1 MKRKFSPLIQF
12 SSSFAFISILSF
24 PLISGASEQIK
35 KVNNIKRA
43 NESSPINL
51 YVYNSEDYI
60 AEDEKDDSNNII
72 SEGVI
77 TKFEKFEKEQGKN
90 VKVIY
95 SCFDTNESMLNQ
107 LRMGNENYDLICTS
121 DYVVQK
127 MIQEK
132 MIIPFENDDEEV
144 FSSTPN
150 YDDYGSNYIK
160 DKLGSVEV
168 KIDSDD
174 KYVMNKYCRG
184 YMWGTL
190 GLLYNTTF
198 SKLEKRNIDP
208 DDLDKDMESYSNLWD
223 TKYKK
228 LLSIKDS
235 MRDTY
240 AIGLLETYKDDFTL
254 NNVSYDGFS
263 TLYKKYL
270 NGDITLE
277 EYEEKGNDLFNFCDS
292 TTISRVKEN
301 LINLR
306 DNAYGFEVDSGKS
319 DMARGN
325 YFAIN
330 LAWSGDACWAM
341 EMADEF
347 NEEHEKNYPDDESF
361 SPTIL
366 KYSIPE
372 GGSNM
377 WCDAWVM
384 TNAVEKHNSKEIAQ
398 DFVNFLSDPEIA
410 CQNMDYI
417 GYTSCIAGDAVLDYL
432 YESNDIRY
440 DEEKE
445 EIDDEILDEYN
456 ILTKDEIKKLESDKD
471 IEEAV
476 FEKNISYF
484 FDGTLEEYTNDDAC
498 LYIEASEISRSF
510 DASYPDEVQ
519 LPSLFVM
526 RDYGSQSQ
534 EISKMWQQIKNKI
547 LPLWVYILVIAIV
560 SGLITL
566 VVYNKVKK
574 TKELKRRKASRAS
587 KSLAN

>member
-1 MKRKFSPLIQF
+1 MKRKFNPIILF
-12 SSSFAFISILSF
+12 LSSFSFISILSF
-24 PLISGASEQIK
+24 PLISGASSQIK
-35 KVNNIKRA
+35 RVNNIKRA

-77 TKFEKFEKEQGKN
+77 TQFEKYEKEQGKN

-127 MIQEK
+127 MIQEN
-132 MIIPFENDDEEV
+132 MVIPYEEEGEEL

-150 YDDYGSNYIK
+150 YDDYGSSYIK
-160 DKLGSVEV
+160 EKLGSVEV
-168 KIDSDD
+168 NISGDD
-174 KYVMNKYCRG
+174 KYIMNRYCRG

-208 DDLDKDMESYSNLWD
+208 LDLELDMESWSSLWD

-240 AIGLLETYKDDFTL
+240 AIGLLETYKDNFNLDGKE
-254 NNVSYDGFS
+254 YDGFS
-263 TLYKKYL
+263 TLFEKYN
-270 NGDITLE
+270 NGEISKE
-277 EYEEKGNDLFNFCDS
+277 EYEEKGNNLFNLCDN

-301 LINLR
+301 LLSLR

-347 NEEHEKNYPDDESF
+347 NAEHEENYPDDETF
-361 SPTIL
+361 NPTVL

-372 GGSNM
+372 AGSNI

-384 TNAVEKHNSKEIAQ
+384 TNACEKHGVKEAAQ
-398 DFVNFLSDPEIA
+398 DFVDFLSDPDIA

-432 YESNDIRY
+432 FESNDIRY

-445 EIDDEILDEYN
+445 ELDEG
-456 ILTKDEIKKLESDKD
+456 ILNDYQVLSKKEIRKLEYDEELDDIVFKKD
-471 IEEAV
+471 V
-476 FEKNISYF
+476 DYF
-484 FDGTLEEYTNDDAC
+484 FEGTLEDYDISDAS
-498 LYIEASEISRSF
+498 LYIEASELNRSF
-510 DASYPDEVQ
+510 DASYPDKEQ

-534 EISKMWQQIKNKI
+534 EISKMWQQIKNKF
-547 LPLWVYILVIAIV
+547 LPLWVYILTIAVV
-560 SGLITL
+560 SGLITI

-574 TKELKRRKASRAS
+574 SKEFRDRKKAREE
-587 KSLAN
+587 KLLAK